1 MLFFKR
7 RRLIKRYLAEATEY
21 LDRHYHKPFQDIKN
35 NTEIKKQHEEENRKK
50 TEDNDTFVVK
60 FSLQSDKEENDLYDA
75 DKITSTMRQ
84 FSGTQDIKRI
94 ESELNKNLN
103 QTFVDRLL
111 LYLLYNEKKTSDIYK
126 AAQID
131 KRLFSKII
139 SDREYKPSK
148 DTAISLALALEL
160 SFDEASD
167 FISRA
172 GFAFSH
178 SNKRDVIIEYFFREQ
193 VYDLFDINDVLYS
206 LNLKQIGRY

>member
-1 MLFFKR
+1 MFGLKK
-7 RRLIKRYLAEATEY
+7 RRLIKKYITEATEY
-21 LDRHYHKPFQDIKN
+21 LNKNYHKPFQDIKN
-35 NTEIKKQHEEENRKK
+35 NTEVKKKPEEENSKK
-50 TEDNDTFVVK
+50 TEDKDTFVIK
-60 FSLQSDKEENDLYDA
+60 FSLQSDKKDSDLYNA
-75 DKITSTMRQ
+75 EKISSTMRQ
-84 FSGTQDIKRI
+84 FSGTQDIKRM

-111 LYLLYNEKKTSDIYK
+111 LYLLYNEKKTSEIYK

-148 DTAISLALALEL
+148 DTAISLAIALEL

-193 VYDLFDINDVLYS
+193 IYNLFDINEVLYS